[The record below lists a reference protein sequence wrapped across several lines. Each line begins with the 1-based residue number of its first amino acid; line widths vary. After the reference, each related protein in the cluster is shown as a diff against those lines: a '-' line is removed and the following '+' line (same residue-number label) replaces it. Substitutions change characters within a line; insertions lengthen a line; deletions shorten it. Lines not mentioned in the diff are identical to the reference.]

1 MKNQIFKQIASLV
14 TGLSL
19 VFSGVI
25 PAAMADGNAVLSF
38 NPTTQTVGLNSE
50 FTVQVKVDTGSTATV
65 GVDAIILF
73 DPNKLEFVGPN
84 TTEEAQAYATDFT
97 MVIPTVDQVSTG
109 RVVISGLIVGGSPK
123 TGELTVS
130 TARFKSK
137 AATGTTTLSY
147 AFDVTNKDD
156 TTNDFSNVAPAPG
169 SGMIDLLDS

>member
-73 DPNKLEFVGPN
+73 DPNKLEFVGPH
-84 TTEEAQAYATDFT
+84 TTAVSYTHLRAHETD
-97 MVIPTVDQVSTG
+97 
-109 RVVISGLIVGGSPK
+109 
-123 TGELTVS
+123 
-130 TARFKSK
+130 
-137 AATGTTTLSY
+137 SY
-147 AFDVTNKDD
+147 LVCR
-156 TTNDFSNVAPAPG
+156 
-169 SGMIDLLDS
+169 LLLE